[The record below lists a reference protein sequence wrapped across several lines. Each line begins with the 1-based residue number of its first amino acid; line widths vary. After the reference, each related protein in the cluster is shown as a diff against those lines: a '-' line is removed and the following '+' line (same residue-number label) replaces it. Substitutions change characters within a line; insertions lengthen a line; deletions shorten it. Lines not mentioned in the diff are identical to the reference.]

1 MYDAFDDP
9 YCYPGTDVLRNK
21 LNLRDADALEAFE
34 TEITAVRASE
44 SLPSG
49 RLSVAHYR
57 AIHRHLFQDVYSWAG
72 DFRTVRIAKGGNA
85 FCFPEYIEPEIKRLF
100 GQLRADTW
108 LRNRNPTGFV
118 DGATGFLTVLNQIH
132 PFREGN
138 GRTQLAFLAVLGERA
153 GHKLNFDRLDP
164 VATLDAMIAS
174 FHDEKLPLQQVLA
187 AMLED

>member
-1 MYDAFDDP
+1 VYDAFDDP

>member
-1 MYDAFDDP
+1 VYDAFDDP

-187 AMLED
+187 AMLKD